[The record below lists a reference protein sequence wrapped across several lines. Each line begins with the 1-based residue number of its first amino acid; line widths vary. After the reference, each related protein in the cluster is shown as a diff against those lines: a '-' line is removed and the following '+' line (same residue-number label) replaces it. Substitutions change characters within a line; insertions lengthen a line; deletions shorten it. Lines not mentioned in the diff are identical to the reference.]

1 MYAHYTRWSK
11 HEKQRLIELKGETDT
26 STIIAEDFKAL
37 LLIICQS
44 SRNQQQC
51 NWHEQTFNLT
61 DLSDIY
67 KTLHPTKAKHI
78 FFSRSNRAFNKTKY
92 NSGPLKTIQIIK
104 STFSDHNG
112 IQIAINNK
120 AGKSLNIWRFNKE
133 VWNNT
138 NVRK

>member
-1 MYAHYTRWSK
+1 M
-11 HEKQRLIELKGETDT
+11 ELKEETDT

-37 LLIICQS
+37 LSITGQS

-78 FFSRSNRAFNKTKY
+78 FFSRSNRTFNKTKY
-92 NSGPLKTIQIIK
+92 NSGP
-104 STFSDHNG
+104 
-112 IQIAINNK
+112 
-120 AGKSLNIWRFNKE
+120 
-133 VWNNT
+133 
-138 NVRK
+138 